1 MINLDYLKVGS
12 YIKQSVTGCYSGS
25 RQINIIEVKE
35 LKINKKSAW
44 VNGYKYEIVGNQL
57 YSKGDGFV
65 IIISEVDA
73 QIEDKI
79 KDELEQELV
88 QLKKSFEYIHSL
100 IEDAQKVKTIKEIED
115 ICRKLKTANKKI
127 TLNLDNWQNAV
138 YNRLFIL

>member
-35 LKINKKSAW
+35 LKINKKTAW
-44 VNGYKYEIVGNQL
+44 VNGYKYEIVDNQL

-88 QLKKSFEYIHSL
+88 QLKNPLNISIH
-100 IEDAQKVKTIKEIED
+100 
-115 ICRKLKTANKKI
+115 
-127 TLNLDNWQNAV
+127 
-138 YNRLFIL
+138 